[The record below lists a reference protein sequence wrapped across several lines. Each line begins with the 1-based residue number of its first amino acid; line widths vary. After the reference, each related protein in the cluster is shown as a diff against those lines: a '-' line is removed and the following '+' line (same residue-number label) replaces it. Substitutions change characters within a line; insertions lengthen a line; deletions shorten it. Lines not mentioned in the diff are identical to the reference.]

1 MLLKKEIENQFLL
14 IDKFSNKN
22 FWESFSPSLEIEKEK
37 VRLQDKF

>member
-22 FWESFSPSLEIEKEK
+22 FWESFFLQLRNRKEK